1 MAKYISESA
10 EQTREFAK
18 NYAAKL
24 RGGDVLLLDGE
35 MGAGKTVFVQGL
47 AAGLGISE
55 QPTSPTYA
63 YMNDYDGRLFHYDC
77 YRIET
82 PEQAERLGLADY
94 FDMGGI
100 CVVEWWRIIAP
111 LLPGNCKRVSIKKI
125 GENAREIEF

>member
-63 YMNDYDGRLFHYDC
+63 YITTAGC
-77 YRIET
+77 SIT
-82 PEQAERLGLADY
+82 
-94 FDMGGI
+94 
-100 CVVEWWRIIAP
+100 IAT
-111 LLPGNCKRVSIKKI
+111 
-125 GENAREIEF
+125 A

>member
-1 MAKYISESA
+1 MAKFISESA

-47 AAGLGISE
+47 AAGLAISE
-55 QPTSPTYA
+55 QPTRPTYA

-77 YRIET
+77 YRIESA
-82 PEQAERLGLADY
+82 EQAERMGLADY

-100 CVVEWWRIIAP
+100 CVIEWAQNIAP
-111 LLPGNCKRVSIKKI
+111 LLPENCKRVTIKKL
-125 GENAREIEF
+125 GGNAREIGY

>member
-1 MAKYISESA
+1 MAKFISESA

-77 YRIET
+77 YRIQS
-82 PEQAERLGLADY
+82 PRQAENLGLADY
-94 FDMGGI
+94 FELGGV
-100 CVVEWWRIIAP
+100 CLVEWSENIAP
-111 LLPGNCKRVSIKKI
+111 LLPERLKRVKI
-125 GENAREIEF
+125 RKIDENTREIEY